1 MAGAVR
7 PAVQVLCVV
16 SGLVCANGPGNMLQ
30 ESGPPSFL
38 EVRYPFPPFIFL
50 VSCGRRAGVA
60 EACGGGGTR
69 VSKRGRCV
77 GHWGLS
83 GSLRGIG

>member
-7 PAVQVLCVV
+7 PPVQVFCVV
-16 SGLVCANGPGNMLQ
+16 SWLVCAGWPGNMLQ
-30 ESGPPSFL
+30 ESPGSVL
-38 EVRYPFPPFIFL
+38 YVRAIHFW

-60 EACGGGGTR
+60 GACGGGGTR